1 MISEK
6 IQNLMKEVQKEC
18 DKEGVSSVC
27 TLNKKGHVAVMITG
41 GLKDIA
47 FCLGAQERELDKQL
61 PIPTKILRS
70 AAVNSINNTNE
81 KDQQHTYIIDD
92 LDEIP
97 NILSRILK
105 GEM

>member
-1 MISEK
+1 MISKK
-6 IQNLMKEVQKEC
+6 IQNLMKEVKKEC

-27 TLNKKGHVAVMITG
+27 ILNKKGHVAIMITG

-70 AAVNSINNTNE
+70 AAVNSITNSSS
-81 KDQQHTYIIDD
+81 KKNAKRFCHYFW
-92 LDEIP
+92 
-97 NILSRILK
+97 N
-105 GEM
+105 